1 MRSGSGT
8 PSGYNPQ
15 TVSVID
21 ANSNAIVAAIPVGR
35 GCWCVGAD
43 GITVAPDGANVYVT
57 NDGDDTISIID
68 TTTNTVIG
76 TVGISDPA
84 ALAVSPDSTRLY
96 ALSGFNPATL
106 HVVDTSTRAI
116 LASVPLGVVQAY
128 GMALTPDG
136 SRLYISTYGSNSV
149 KVVDTASYTRHGHHP
164 GRGAA
169 RSRLTRAPMVP
180 RSTSRT

>member
-1 MRSGSGT
+1 MRLSDQRTVMLTTGNELLQLTSGFLVRRLPCPDQRSVYALGKRT
-8 PSGYNPQ
+8 PSGSNPQ

-21 ANSNAIVAAIPVGR
+21 ANTNAIVAAIPVGR

-43 GITVAPDGANVYVT
+43 GITVSPDGANVYVT
-57 NDGDDTISIID
+57 NDGDDTVSIID
-68 TTTNTVIG
+68 TTVNAVIG

-84 ALAVSPDSTRLY
+84 ALAVSPDGTRLY
-96 ALSGFNPATL
+96 ALSGFNPATV

-136 SRLYISTYGSNSV
+136 SRPTSPL
-149 KVVDTASYTRHGHHP
+149 TAPTR
-164 GRGAA
+164 
-169 RSRLTRAPMVP
+169 
-180 RSTSRT
+180 